1 MKNENEKWIPPSL
14 PLSLSL
20 SLSPT
25 HYKGQSAI
33 CCFRSVY
40 FNIYFHVMLGRCVD
54 VFSPA
59 TCSDFKEKGWCE
71 TMPVVNN
78 NCCLTCG
85 EDEEER
91 EVTGNN
97 NIRFRHPLD

>member
-1 MKNENEKWIPPSL
+1 MKNEKWIF
-14 PLSLSL
+14 LSLSL
-20 SLSPT
+20 KHNTKVRVQYVFFNSLD
-25 HYKGQSAI
+25 
-33 CCFRSVY
+33 

-59 TCSDFKEKGWCE
+59 TCSDFKRKGWCE
-71 TMPVVNN
+71 TMPVVEN

-91 EVTGNN
+91 GVTGNN